1 MTIVNDRDESDAD
14 RGLLEW
20 QVPTLRRLTAGS
32 AETFARALSDGEFTA
47 S

>member
-32 AETFARALSDGEFTA
+32 AETFARTQSDGEFTA

>member
-20 QVPTLRRLTAGS
+20 QVPTLRHLTAGS